1 MWFEEE
7 SCRAKEQR
15 PRSLMPRGAL
25 SMAIC
30 VQAGTYICPNPG
42 HVKRE
47 NFGKPQNVNAK
58 NVAGRR
64 KLARAKELRPK
75 SHVPCGT
82 FSMAI
87 NVLMGL
93 VEFVQTELM

>member
-1 MWFEEE
+1 MWLEEV

-15 PRSLMPRGAL
+15 PRSLMPCGAL

-30 VQAGTYICPNPG
+30 IQAGAYSLSKPRSCEQ
-42 HVKRE
+42 RE

-64 KLARAKELRPK
+64 KLAGAKQLRPR
-75 SHVPCGT
+75 SHVPCGV

-87 NVLMGL
+87 NVLLGL
-93 VEFVQTELM
+93 VEFVQT